1 MGATEPAV
9 SVAFPEASMPG
20 PPPTPAYLRLLRGNP
35 ARRPI
40 PAEVEPQGPEQLP
53 QPPSF
58 LSDDAK
64 AEWHRLIA
72 ELVRL
77 RLVTTID
84 TSLFAVYCESY
95 AHWKVSVET
104 LNRMGAK
111 DPVTAGLLIKDR
123 DGPRQNPLV
132 RIVRNAAAHMVHCAS
147 QFGLGPIAR
156 ARIASAGF
164 DPPPSGGKFSGLLV
178 E

>member
-1 MGATEPAV
+1 M
-9 SVAFPEASMPG
+9 SG
-20 PPPTPAYLRLLRGNP
+20 PPPTPAYLRLLKGNP
-35 ARRPI
+35 SKRPI
-40 PAEVEPQGPEQLP
+40 RPEVEPQGPEQLP
-53 QPPSF
+53 APPAF

-104 LNRMGAK
+104 LNRMRAK
-111 DPVTAGLLIKDR
+111 DPVMAGLLIKDR

-132 RIVRNAAAHMVHCAS
+132 RIVRAAGDSMLNCAA
-147 QFGLGPIAR
+147 QFGLTPIAR

-164 DPPPSGGKFSGLLV
+164 DPPRSVSKFDGLLT